1 MRMAQK
7 RSLII
12 LLCCVALL
20 IVPQVAKA
28 ATITSAS
35 LDRDTYLAGQ
45 TGYVSVTIYN
55 DESEKIRVIELSSTI
70 DYYYTDGTIYIQN
83 FFTNVTLPDEIPVGQ
98 SETYH
103 IPISLPTNIATGY
116 TTPIVEA
123 RTEIWYPQTER
134 WLSSERATYHL
145 KLHIES
151 PYEQLYESSQ
161 EQLQDTEQ
169 QLEQQKVGNQNLI
182 NTTNMLVVT
191 TIVFASAAAFAVFLS
206 LMKPRPTPQS

>member
-103 IPISLPTNIATGY
+103 IPISLPINIAAGY
-116 TTPIVEA
+116 TNPKVDA

-134 WLSSERATYHL
+134 WLSTEPTTYHL
-145 KLHIES
+145 NLYIES
-151 PYEQLYESSQ
+151 PYKQLYETTQQ
-161 EQLQDTEQ
+161 ELESTEQ
-169 QLEQQKVGNQNLI
+169 QLQEQNVANQNLT
-182 NTTNMLVVT
+182 NTTNLLTAT
-191 TIVFASAAAFAVFLS
+191 TIVFASAAALAMFLS
-206 LMKPRPTPQS
+206 LRKPRPIPQA

>member
-1 MRMAQK
+1 MRMHDK
-7 RSLII
+7 RPLIV
-12 LLCCVALL
+12 LLCCIALL
-20 IVPQVAKA
+20 VVPQIGKA
-28 ATITSAS
+28 STITSS
-35 LDRDTYLAGQ
+35 LDKDTYSPGG

-55 DESEKIRVIELSSTI
+55 DQSEKIRVIDLSSII

-83 FFTNVTLPDEIPVGQ
+83 FLTNTTLPDEIEVGQ
-98 SETYH
+98 SETYQ

-123 RTEIWYPQTER
+123 RTEIWYPQTAR

-145 KLHIES
+145 KLYVES

-169 QLEQQKVGNQNLI
+169 QLEQQKVANQNLI

-191 TIVFASAAAFAVFLS
+191 TIVFASAAAFAVFLF
-206 LMKPRPTPQS
+206 LTKPRPTPQS